1 VWAGVMNNTLI
12 GPFFIE
18 GNLNSNSFLG
28 LLQEQIIP
36 QIQNLN
42 VNDVWFQMNGAP
54 PHSTAM
60 ITRYLNEIFEKR
72 WIGRFGPTAWP
83 PRSPDLS
90 PNDFFLWG
98 HLKDKIYNNVM
109 INNTDELKDRIRHAC
124 NELDPNFIRNCV
136 QGFHNRLAY
145 YLEREGG
152 HFEYLIK

>member
-1 VWAGVMNNTLI
+1 MNNTLI

-18 GNLNSNSFLG
+18 GNLNSNSFLR

-42 VNDVWFQMNGAP
+42 VNDVWFQMDGAP

-60 ITRYLNEIFEKR
+60 ITRYLNEIFGER
-72 WIGRFGPTAWP
+72 WIGRFGP
-83 PRSPDLS
+83 
-90 PNDFFLWG
+90 
-98 HLKDKIYNNVM
+98 
-109 INNTDELKDRIRHAC
+109 RHAC

-145 YLEREGG
+145 CLEREGG

>member
-18 GNLNSNSFLG
+18 GNLNSNSFLR

-42 VNDVWFQMNGAP
+42 VNDVWFQMDGAP

-60 ITRYLNEIFEKR
+60 ITRYLNEIFGER

-98 HLKDKIYNNVM
+98 HLKNKIYNNIM

-145 YLEREGG
+145 CLEREGG